1 VRGAALVTAGISVA
15 LAAAFP
21 GAAAART
28 ATSATGP
35 GEGMLLV
42 AKGAARGEALPI
54 SGTQVAA
61 HVAGFAAQVK
71 VRQAFNNP
79 FDRPLEAVYI
89 FPLPHE
95 AAVSQVEISFG
106 DRRITTEIK
115 TRAEAKEIFARA
127 RREGRT
133 AAMLEQERPNVFT
146 QSVTNIQPGQ
156 VVKVEIVYDVPLAYD
171 SGAWEF
177 VYPMVVGPRHVPGT
191 PSGRPPSGV
200 GTAPDTDQ
208 VPDGSRITP
217 PTLPAGRRSGRN
229 ITLEVAIDPGKRIRA
244 IDSPTHAVAVDRD
257 EESTAVVVRL
267 VGKDRIANKDFVLR
281 YRLADAAPV
290 AVALAHRGAA
300 GPGTFALM
308 VEPPRRARGRSVAP
322 KELVFAIDTSASM
335 RGEPLARSLEL
346 VRHALG
352 QLGPRDTFR
361 VIPLADAGAAAA
373 ARPSAGTAAARRAAL
388 AALQRLEA
396 SGETDLRGGLAALL
410 AAPVP
415 RGRLRVVCLLSD
427 GLVGNDKAVLAEVER
442 AIGPD
447 TRLFTFGVGSAV
459 NRWLLE
465 RLAEVGRGGSQVLLP
480 GDSPADQV
488 TAFHRRLRAPVMT
501 HLAIDWGGLEVTDIV
516 PRTVGDLYAG
526 QPVAV
531 VGRFQ
536 RVARGRIT
544 VRGRLGGARP
554 ISFQVPVVLDAAPGD
569 HQALPRLWARAAIA
583 ALERDQLRS
592 DDPSLVARITDIGLT
607 HRLVTA
613 YTAFVGVDERP
624 AREGGRLRTYV
635 VPVDMPAG
643 MTDNEET
650 GEPRNRRKTEAPAE
664 RTPRPDGDRDNKV
677 DEADDE
683 SGSVEEEPDAPRT
696 AAADTPIAAGSTG
709 AELTVIDDGRADGR
723 APWRFAVG
731 LGGGDLERGDTGD
744 LLVGSLHLR
753 ADRAIT
759 GRLSLGARLGL
770 LVRPDRAG
778 DRVPLAGLLFEVGA
792 HRLWR
797 GALRLTTG
805 VGPVLLD
812 GDTAALGLG
821 AGIGLGRRLPIEL
834 RYQHALKSGE
844 DAGAF
849 TLGVELSF

>member
-1 VRGAALVTAGISVA
+1 MRGAALVTAGISVA

-21 GAAAART
+21 GTAAART
-28 ATSATGP
+28 ATSASGP

-42 AKGAARGEALPI
+42 AKGAGRGEALPI
-54 SGTQVAA
+54 AGTQVAA

-95 AAVSQVEISFG
+95 AAVSQVEIAIG

-115 TRAEAKEIFARA
+115 TRDEAKEIFARA

-146 QSVTNIQPGQ
+146 QSVTAIPPGQ

-171 SGAWEF
+171 AGAWEF
-177 VYPMVVGPRHVPGT
+177 VYPMVVAPRHVPGT
-191 PSGRPPSGV
+191 PTGRPPSGA

-244 IDSPTHAVAVDRD
+244 IDSPTHTIAVDRD
-257 EESTAVVVRL
+257 RESTAVVVRL

-290 AVALAHRGAA
+290 AVALAHRGTA

-308 VEPPRRARGRSVAP
+308 VEPPRRAHGRAVAP
-322 KELVFAIDTSASM
+322 RELVFAIDTSASM

-361 VIPLADAGAAAA
+361 LVALADAKAAAA
-373 ARPSAGTAAARRAAL
+373 TRPSAATAAARRAAL
-388 AALQRLEA
+388 AALRRLEA
-396 SGETDLRGGLAALL
+396 SAETDLRGGLAAVL

-427 GLVGNDKAVLAEVER
+427 GLVGNERAVLAEVER

-480 GDSPADQV
+480 GDSPARQV
-488 TAFHRRLRAPVMT
+488 ADFHRRLRAPVMT
-501 HLAIDWGGLEVTDIV
+501 HLAIDWGSLEVTDIV

-531 VGRFQ
+531 VGRF
-536 RVARGRIT
+536 RRDARGRIT
-544 VRGRLGGARP
+544 VRGRLGGTRP
-554 ISFQVPVVLDAAPGD
+554 VSFQVPVVLEAAPGD
-569 HQALPRLWARAAIA
+569 HEALPRLWARAAIA

-592 DDPSLVARITDIGLT
+592 DDPSLVARITDLGLT
-607 HRLVTA
+607 HRLATA
-613 YTAFVGVDERP
+613 YTTFVGVDERP

-635 VPVDMPAG
+635 VPVDLPEG
-643 MTDNEET
+643 MVATEET
-650 GEPRNRRKTEAPAE
+650 GETRNRRKIEAPVE
-664 RTPRPDGDRDNKV
+664 RSPRPDDDGDGKGDA
-677 DEADDE
+677 DEENDE
-683 SGSVEEEPDAPRT
+683 LEETPDATRT
-696 AAADTPIAAGSTG
+696 AAADAPIAAGSPG
-709 AELTVIDDGRADGR
+709 AELSVIEAGRADGR

-753 ADRAIT
+753 ADRALT
-759 GRLSLGARLGL
+759 GRLSLGARLGF

-792 HRLWR
+792 HGLWR
-797 GALRLTTG
+797 GALRLMTG
-805 VGPVLLD
+805 AGPVLLD

-821 AGIGLGRRLPIEL
+821 AAIGLGRRLPVEL

-844 DAGAF
+844 DAGAL
-849 TLGVELSF
+849 TLGVELAF